1 MLLFKTY
8 QHAWE
13 QKNLPAFPSA
23 GKDREG
29 SGGPAGRRV
38 PPHLQATCTHSLPP
52 RFNTPPCN
60 AVAGPQPYHNKRSRS
75 GSLRRTG
82 YREGEGMEMSRGWQE
97 LGVVD
102 TIYEDDHEEEEEYDD
117 HEGQEEE
124 RFDSP
129 TMSSSPPTSRSSSPG
144 VEDAA
149 AVAEAHP
156 SSLPPALRRAVQAW
170 YVRAAMSCGSVRLSI
185 SGHNNDDF
193 TDRSPPVQVPGERVA
208 QARRGRPRPGAS
220 PPSAQGNIR
229 LLSVSSS
236 SPPDARLPPPQ
247 SSVCAV

>member
-1 MLLFKTY
+1 
-8 QHAWE
+8 
-13 QKNLPAFPSA
+13 
-23 GKDREG
+23 
-29 SGGPAGRRV
+29 
-38 PPHLQATCTHSLPP
+38 
-52 RFNTPPCN
+52 
-60 AVAGPQPYHNKRSRS
+60 
-75 GSLRRTG
+75 
-82 YREGEGMEMSRGWQE
+82 MSIGWQE

-102 TIYEDDHEEEEEYDD
+102 TIYEDDHEEEEDDDDD

-129 TMSSSPPTSRSSSPG
+129 TGTMSSSPPTSRSSSPE

-236 SPPDARLPPPQ
+236 SPDARLPPQ
-247 SSVCAV
+247 SSPPSALGDTACSTSEISSAGF

>member
-1 MLLFKTY
+1 
-8 QHAWE
+8 
-13 QKNLPAFPSA
+13 
-23 GKDREG
+23 
-29 SGGPAGRRV
+29 
-38 PPHLQATCTHSLPP
+38 
-52 RFNTPPCN
+52 
-60 AVAGPQPYHNKRSRS
+60 
-75 GSLRRTG
+75 
-82 YREGEGMEMSRGWQE
+82 MSRGWQE

-102 TIYEDDHEEEEEYDD
+102 TIYEDDHEEEEEDDDDD

-129 TMSSSPPTSRSSSPG
+129 TGTMSSSPPTSRSSSPEA
-144 VEDAA
+144 EDAA

-236 SPPDARLPPPQ
+236 SPPDARLPPQ
-247 SSVCAV
+247 SSPPSALGDTACSTSEISSAGF